1 MRHRSIADALQRGLL
16 AAEPPMPSGLEVA
29 GRCLPAAGHVI
40 GGDWYD
46 IIPLGSDRTGLVVG
60 DVMGPGLSHPGPWRL
75 YHRVSPGPG
84 RPLVR

>member
-40 GGDWYD
+40 GPLEAICDALIASLAGRCEYD
-46 IIPLGSDRTGLVVG
+46 VTVILARIPASRAG
-60 DVMGPGLSHPGPWRL
+60 
-75 YHRVSPGPG
+75 
-84 RPLVR
+84 